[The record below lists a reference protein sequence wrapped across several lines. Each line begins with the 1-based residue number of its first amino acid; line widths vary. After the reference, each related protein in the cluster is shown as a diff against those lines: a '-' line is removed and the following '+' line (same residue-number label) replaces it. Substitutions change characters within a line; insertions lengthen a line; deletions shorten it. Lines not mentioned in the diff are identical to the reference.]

1 MVTKGLSRKA
11 VILAKYT
18 VAAALMTISYWIG
31 YAATYGYTT
40 LLWNDND
47 LSNVAFAAVS
57 LWIVGFLYLSILMI
71 GCVIFK
77 QTFTSILFTGG
88 IVAII
93 SLLGMIEPIAKFNPF
108 ILTSK
113 NVDLISGEAV
123 PADFMIP
130 AFISIVLSIFGV
142 LIAIRLFNKKQL

>member
-1 MVTKGLSRKA
+1 MRGYIAFVKKEFTENMKNYRFLILFA
-11 VILAKYT
+11 VFLTFGIMSTFLAKFT
-18 VAAALMTISYWIG
+18 PEILLAL
-31 YAATYGYTT
+31 
-40 LLWNDND
+40 
-47 LSNVAFAAVS
+47 AAVL

-88 IVAII
+88 IAALI

-113 NVDLISGEAV
+113 NVDLISDEVILAEFIISV
-123 PADFMIP
+123 
-130 AFISIVLSIFGV
+130 FISVILSILGL
-142 LIAIRLFNKKQL
+142 LIAIGLFNKKPL